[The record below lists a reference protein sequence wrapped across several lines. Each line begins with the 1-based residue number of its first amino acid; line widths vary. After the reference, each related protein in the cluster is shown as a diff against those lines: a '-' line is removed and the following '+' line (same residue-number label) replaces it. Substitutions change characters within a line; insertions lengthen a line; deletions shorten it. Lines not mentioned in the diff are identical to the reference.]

1 MNSKRDSQSS
11 LRNRLV
17 DESKQ
22 FLMIFL
28 YLSLC
33 LGFMVNY
40 KRAILADYGINYL
53 DYGYAIIEALIL
65 SKIIL
70 IGHLW
75 RLEKRKFMDK
85 PLIYTTVYSALIFS
99 LLVICFSVI
108 ERVIEG
114 WLHHKAAAETFHETL
129 SKDWHEILARCLFM
143 FVVFIPYFAF
153 REVGGLM
160 GEGKLFELFFHKRS
174 ALTVQSSDDSQ
185 PNLENPY

>member
-11 LRNRLV
+11 LKNRLV

-33 LGFMVNY
+33 LGFMLNF
-40 KRAILADYGINYL
+40 KRAILADYGINYQN
-53 DYGYAIIEALIL
+53 YGYAILEALIL

-75 RLEKRKFMDK
+75 GLEKRWFMDK
-85 PLIYTTVYSALIFS
+85 PLIYKTVYSALIFS
-99 LLVICFSVI
+99 LLVIGFSVI
-108 ERVIEG
+108 EQVIKG
-114 WLHHKAAAETFHETL
+114 WLHHEKLAETFHERL
-129 SKDWHEILARCLFM
+129 SQGRYEMLARCLLI
-143 FVVFIPYFAF
+143 FVVFIPYFAL
-153 REVGGLM
+153 RQIGGLV
-160 GEGKLFELFFHKRS
+160 GQGKLFKLFFHQRS
-174 ALTVQSSDDSQ
+174 ALTIQSSDDSQ